1 MEDKFARIEID
12 GWELNDGE
20 TIHHQH
26 SDTFWIPSFE
36 ARSNL
41 KTGQLVKLIFQIIT
55 EDDAGVEE
63 VNVERMWVIVKDR
76 INNIYR
82 GQLDNDPYCTEE
94 IRSGMEVWFQPKHII
109 DIYE

>member
-20 TIHHQH
+20 AIHHQH

-55 EDDAGVEE
+55 EDGAGVEE
-63 VNVERMWVIVKDR
+63 SVAGFVAALSRHRHPEREL
-76 INNIYR
+76 
-82 GQLDNDPYCTEE
+82 GAL
-94 IRSGMEVWFQPKHII
+94 SGKPTQRTARR
-109 DIYE
+109 